1 MVAVRPAS
9 APRVLVVRNSEGS
22 GPRRLL
28 PWLEEEGLEGTEV
41 SGGDVPDTTDGWDA
55 VVLLGGGFMPD
66 DDLRRPWLADERQ
79 LARHAVDSGVPLLGI
94 CLGAQVLAV
103 ARGGSVEGAHGRP
116 ERGST
121 PVRLLAEAKEDELLR
136 DLPTSFPVI
145 QNHRDQITKLPSGAV
160 HLARSVDCP
169 VQAFRVGARAWG
181 VQFHPEVDAERL
193 GDWDESALA
202 EEGLDLERLR
212 AQAREAEP
220 ESARAARRLVANFAE
235 VIRSRAAGRRLRYGD
250 A

>member
-1 MVAVRPAS
+1 MVAVRSVS
-9 APRVLVVRNSEGS
+9 APRVLVVRNSQGS

-28 PWLEEEGLEGTEV
+28 PWLEEEGLEATEV
-41 SGGDVPDTTDGWDA
+41 SGSDAPDTADGWDA
-55 VVLLGGGFMPD
+55 VVLLGGGFLPD
-66 DDLRRPWLADERQ
+66 DDLRHPWLAGERR
-79 LARHAVDSGVPLLGI
+79 LAGHAVDSGVPLLGI

-103 ARGGSVEGAHGRP
+103 ARGGDVQGAHGRP

-121 PVRLLAEAKEDELLR
+121 PVSLLAEAKADALLR

-145 QNHRDQITKLPSGAV
+145 QNHRDQITKLPSEAV

-193 GDWDESALA
+193 GDWDESAMA

-212 AQAREAEP
+212 TQAREAEP
-220 ESARAARRLVANFAE
+220 ESARVARQLVANFAD
-235 VIRSRAAGRRLRYGD
+235 VIRSHAAGHRL
-250 A
+250 